1 MARAS
6 LWAEGIYFRNKPVAS
21 GYFKKI
27 RSWVYADRQ
36 LANSD
41 AYTYPPFV
49 EQASGDKII
58 KLKTI
63 NFRVTGGEKAF
74 GSFVEAPCKFQLA
87 LTPTLIPAKS
97 PLSIVN
103 QINHKPI
110 INKERKIVNPR
121 MHK

>member
-74 GSFVEAPCKFQLA
+74 GSFVEAPL
-87 LTPTLIPAKS
+87 
-97 PLSIVN
+97 
-103 QINHKPI
+103 
-110 INKERKIVNPR
+110 
-121 MHK
+121 